1 MIKTNTETVRKILA
15 EFPNLQ
21 NEKKTLEGNY
31 EMTFREAIRALY
43 PTLRDMKKRG
53 FTTRGIAEKLKEY
66 GVYIELSTLSKYM
79 HDMEQETPQK
89 SKPSSTRRVKKPAS
103 QPADSTN
110 AHAPATSSE
119 TE

>member
-1 MIKTNTETVRKILA
+1 MIKINTETVRKILA

-21 NEKKTLEGNY
+21 NEKKTLEGNH

-53 FTTRGIAEKLKEY
+53 FTTREIAEKLKEY

-79 HDMEQETPQK
+79 HDMEQEMSQK
-89 SKPSSTRRVKKPAS
+89 SKASSTRRVKKPAS
-103 QPADSTN
+103 QTSAPMTD
-110 AHAPATSSE
+110 HAPATPSE
-119 TE
+119 SE